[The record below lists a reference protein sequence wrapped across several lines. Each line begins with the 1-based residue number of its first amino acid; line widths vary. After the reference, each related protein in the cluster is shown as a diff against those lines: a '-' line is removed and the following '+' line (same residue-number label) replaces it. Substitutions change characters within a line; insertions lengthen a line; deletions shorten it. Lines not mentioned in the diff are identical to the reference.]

1 MKNKLLSYFHHS
13 IEQTSPPT
21 TSQLDLFYWFKLGEQ
36 EGWFGIPKDEIQEE
50 QLDLLKNLFDLFLPE
65 ENNEQKEL
73 RWSQFLYF
81 HDKVPKTNTE
91 TSIIRIIQF
100 RISGQALEKRQI
112 EAAFRGFIPPGSLLI
127 WKNEHEGLIVER
139 NQQFLPE
146 EEYDSFA
153 SAVQTDLYF
162 TATFFI
168 GKELELNEE
177 TPSLF
182 AKERII
188 FSNGLHAIPSQRV
201 LTFEK
206 VLPYLFIQRLSDDEL
221 ALFKHWFSIFSED
234 KELLLTIQTFIE
246 NNGHS
251 TNTAK
256 QLFIHRNTLQYRLDK
271 FSEKT
276 GFHLREQN
284 SLLTVYLACLL
295 YSNGKN

>member
-13 IEQTSPPT
+13 IEQAFPPS
-21 TSQLDLFYWFKLGEQ
+21 TSQLDLFYWFKLNEQ
-36 EGWFGIPKDEIQEE
+36 EGWFGIRKEEISDE

-65 ENNEQKEL
+65 ENNAKKEL

-81 HDKVPKTNTE
+81 HDEIPKTDT
-91 TSIIRIIQF
+91 TIIRIIQF
-100 RISGQALEKRQI
+100 HISGQALEKKQI
-112 EAAFRGFIPPGSLLI
+112 EDAFRGFIPPGSLLI

-139 NQQFLPE
+139 NQHFLPE

-153 SAVQTDLYF
+153 QAVQTDLYF
-162 TATFFI
+162 TVTFFI
-168 GKELELNEE
+168 GKELELNDE

-188 FSNGLHAIPSQRV
+188 FSNGLHAIRSYRV

-206 VLPYLFIQRLSDDEL
+206 ILPYLFIQRLSDDEL

-256 QLFIHRNTLQYRLDK
+256 KLFIHRNTLQYRLDK

-284 SLLTVYLACLL
+284 SLITVYLACLL
-295 YSNGKN
+295 YNNGQK